1 MGQDSFESLFLH
13 WISMEKLLFPNY
25 QTFAPN
31 VELNPIVKYL
41 GGEKVDDQK
50 VDLQMMSFLTN
61 HSW

>member
-1 MGQDSFESLFLH
+1 
-13 WISMEKLLFPNY
+13 MEKLLFTNY
-25 QTFAPN
+25 QTFAPI

-61 HSW
+61 HS